1 MNTELSVRDMALLA
15 LLGALM
21 FASQVVMASLPNIHS
36 VALLII
42 LTALS
47 FGMKSLYS
55 VGVFVLLE
63 GLMYG
68 FGTWWIGY
76 IYAWPLLAV
85 AAVFFRA
92 NTSPLFWA
100 VIAGIHGL
108 SFGAMC
114 ALPQIFI
121 LGARGALSWWIS
133 GIPFD
138 LMHCAGNFVVVLVLI
153 DPLRRLL
160 SKLNT

>member
-21 FASQVVMASLPNIHS
+21 FASQVVMASLPNIHI

-76 IYAWPLLAV
+76 I
-85 AAVFFRA
+85 
-92 NTSPLFWA
+92 
-100 VIAGIHGL
+100 
-108 SFGAMC
+108 
-114 ALPQIFI
+114 
-121 LGARGALSWWIS
+121 
-133 GIPFD
+133 
-138 LMHCAGNFVVVLVLI
+138 
-153 DPLRRLL
+153 
-160 SKLNT
+160 